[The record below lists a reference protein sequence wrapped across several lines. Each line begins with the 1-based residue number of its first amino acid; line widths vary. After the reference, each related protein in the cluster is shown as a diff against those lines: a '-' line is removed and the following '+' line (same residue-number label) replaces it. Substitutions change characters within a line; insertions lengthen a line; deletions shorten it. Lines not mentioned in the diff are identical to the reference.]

1 MAKESGLGMTCTID
15 DYLGA
20 ATAISN
26 DVTSATFDIPSG
38 VQDTSGVNYSA
49 NERIHLRADMVVTLN
64 GVFNPT
70 GAHLIF
76 ENFRTI
82 LAGQVGRTTTIVV
95 SAQTLADELLFA
107 SANVQSQRLLEAGYQ
122 FRYPELEGA
131 LRHVLGQAQRA

>member
-1 MAKESGLGMTCTID
+1 MAKESGLGLTVTVD

-26 DVTSATFDIPSG
+26 DVLSATFDIPSA
-38 VQDTSGVNYSA
+38 VQDTSAVNYSA
-49 NERIHLRADMVVTLN
+49 MERLLLRADMTVTFN

-82 LAGQVGRTTTIVV
+82 LAGQVGRTTSIAV
-95 SAQTLADELLFA
+95 SGQTLADELLFGDYA
-107 SANVQSQRLLEAGYQ
+107 LALGAGG
-122 FRYPELEGA
+122 ELTFSVPGDMSDGT
-131 LRHVLGQAQRA
+131 LTGWT